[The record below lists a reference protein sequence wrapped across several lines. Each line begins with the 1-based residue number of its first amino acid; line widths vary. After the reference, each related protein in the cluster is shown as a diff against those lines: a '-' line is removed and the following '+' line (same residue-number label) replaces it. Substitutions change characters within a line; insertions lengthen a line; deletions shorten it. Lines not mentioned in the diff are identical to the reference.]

1 MSALIQAHPPPFI
14 PTQEALL
21 LPWPARAVTLPV
33 MKRKDLNP
41 SESDTVIRMAWHDR
55 TSFDEIRER
64 TGLSEA
70 DVIQHMRLSSSPQA
84 SDSGA
89 SESQA
94 ASPNIV
100 SSSNAGMTKLV
111 TPPPLRKTSS
121 NNKLIWVYS
130 NVTSQSG

>member
-1 MSALIQAHPPPFI
+1 
-14 PTQEALL
+14 
-21 LPWPARAVTLPV
+21 

-70 DVIQHMRLSSSPQA
+70 DVIQHMRAQLKPQV

-94 ASPNIV
+94 ASPNIA